1 MLTEK
6 KIGMMI
12 EEELS
17 WLETFAVAEKSNTY
31 RTDIIEADRR
41 IVRMSALYEVLEK
54 VPSDD
59 AQNVVRNIKDK
70 LENAK

>member
-1 MLTEK
+1 
-6 KIGMMI
+6 MI

-17 WLETFAVAEKSNTY
+17 WLDKFAVAEKSNTY

-41 IVRMSALYEVLEK
+41 IVRMSALYEVLEE

-59 AQNVVRNIKDK
+59 AQEIVRTIKDK
-70 LENAK
+70 LEKAK